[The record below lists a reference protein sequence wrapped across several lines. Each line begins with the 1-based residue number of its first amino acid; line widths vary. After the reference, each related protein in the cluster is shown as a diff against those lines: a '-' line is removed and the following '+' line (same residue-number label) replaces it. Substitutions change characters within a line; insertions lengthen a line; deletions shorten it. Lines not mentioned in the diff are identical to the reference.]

1 MAPIGLQINR
11 GGANPNMWKT
21 PNRLY
26 LNRDRTAVV
35 PGGSVEAASLLSPA
49 GHQVTDADCKRY
61 GLGPYATAEDATA
74 APTGVEE
81 AEVDTDTETEE
92 EGQQTDSQDGE
103 PKDKVYDSTVHL
115 PAKDTKPQRK
125 K

>member
-11 GGANPNMWKT
+11 GGENLNMWKT

-26 LNRDRTAVV
+26 LNKDRTVVV

-61 GLGPYATAEDATA
+61 GLGPYATTEDATT
-74 APTGVEE
+74 APTGAEE
-81 AEVDTDTETEE
+81 AETTTATETEE
-92 EGQQTDSQDGE
+92 EGQQIDSQDGE
-103 PKDKVYDSTVHL
+103 TLAPMPMRRT
-115 PAKDTKPQRK
+115 PRRK

>member
-1 MAPIGLQINR
+1 MALVGLQINR
-11 GGANPNMWKT
+11 GEEKPNMWKT

-26 LNRDRTAVV
+26 LNRDRTEVV

-61 GLGPYATAEDATA
+61 GLGPYATADDATT
-74 APTGVEE
+74 APTGAEE
-81 AEVDTDTETEE
+81 AEVDTVTETEE
-92 EGQQTDSQDGE
+92 EGQQTDSQDDEAPPE
-103 PKDKVYDSTVHL
+103 PPIPAPST
-115 PAKDTKPQRK
+115 DTGRPRRK